1 MNVAN
6 KIKFFN
12 NTNNKL
18 ITIHQYGLR
27 VWDCDLVAKKI
38 TCSDINMG
46 QIKRI
51 F

>member
-18 ITIHQYGLR
+18 ITIHNYGLR
-27 VWDCDLVAKKI
+27 LWNVDLVAKKI
-38 TCSDINMG
+38 LY
-46 QIKRI
+46 
-51 F
+51 